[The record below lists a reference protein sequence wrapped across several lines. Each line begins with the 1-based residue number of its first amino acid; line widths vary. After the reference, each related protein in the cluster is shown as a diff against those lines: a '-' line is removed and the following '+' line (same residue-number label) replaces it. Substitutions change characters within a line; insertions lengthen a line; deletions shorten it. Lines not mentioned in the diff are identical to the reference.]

1 MMCELQVMEHEAFLA
16 LKAGAELIEFDRYG
30 EKVLRLADGRFL
42 KLFRRK
48 RLLSSA
54 IWRPY
59 ARRFADNAEALA
71 ARGIPVP
78 RVIATHRVPS
88 VQRDAVLYWPLEGVT
103 VRELLSAVEVKLDAE
118 NEHRLKCLFTD
129 FVIHLHS
136 LGVYFRSL
144 HLGNVV
150 LTPAGALGL
159 IDISDLRIH
168 CRPLP
173 AFMRRRNIRRML
185 EIPGERDWI
194 DSEAILHAGRERETE
209 RLRIS

>member
-1 MMCELQVMEHEAFLA
+1 MEHEAFLA
-16 LKAGAELIEFDRYG
+16 LKAGADLIESDRYG

-54 IWRPY
+54 IWYPY

-71 ARGIPVP
+71 ARGIPAP

-103 VRELLSAVEVKLDAE
+103 LRELLSAGNVKVKLDAE
-118 NEHRLKCLFTD
+118 NERRLKCLLTD
-129 FVIHLHS
+129 FIIHLHS
-136 LGVYFRSL
+136 LGIYFRSL

-168 CRPLP
+168 RRPLP
-173 AFMRRRNIRRML
+173 VFLRHRNIRRML